1 MTSPTGFGATTAAV
15 RPLERKR
22 IILTRPRAQA
32 GDFES
37 RVRALGGDPMIA
49 PAIAVVPP
57 EGWTI
62 VDATLRR
69 IGTYDWIAFTSSNAV
84 RGVIERADAIGVD
97 RDELR
102 GKRLAAVGPAT
113 AGLVSALL
121 RSPDVVPPV
130 HTAEVLGQELSDVE
144 NARVLLPRGNLAGEA
159 LPAALRSRG
168 AFVDEVVVYQTVA
181 GAGIPTIVS
190 QVRASTVDALLF
202 ASASA
207 VQFVADAIAASSGE
221 SRGQPIAR
229 PVAAC
234 LGPITADAARA
245 AGFTNVIVAD
255 ETTQNELIELVAHSF
270 ATSGSGLS

>member
-1 MTSPTGFGATTAAV
+1 MTSPVVRGSTTAEM
-15 RPLERKR
+15 RPLEGKR

-37 RVRALGGDPMIA
+37 RVRALGGDPVIA

-57 EGWTI
+57 DGWTI
-62 VDATLRR
+62 LDATLRR

-84 RGVIERADAIGVD
+84 RGLVERADAIGVD

-102 GKRLAAVGPAT
+102 SKRLAAVGPAT
-113 AGLVSALL
+113 ADLVNALL
-121 RSPDVVPPV
+121 RSPDIVPPV
-130 HTAEVLGQELSDVE
+130 HTAEALGQELIDVE

-159 LPAALRSRG
+159 LPVALRSRG

-181 GAGIPTIVS
+181 GGGVPTIVS
-190 QVRASTVDALLF
+190 QIRDSAVDAVLF

-207 VQFVADAIAASSGE
+207 VQFVADALAASSGD
-221 SRGQPIAR
+221 SPGQPIAR
-229 PVAAC
+229 PLAAC

-245 AGFTNVIVAD
+245 AGFSNVVVAD
-255 ETTQNELIELVAHSF
+255 ETTQNDLIELVAHWC
-270 ATSGSGLS
+270 AASGSGLA